1 MRAKKTET
9 VSEPV
14 KKPPVTLTQSN
25 AIFALD
31 IGTRSVVGIIGVH
44 DGSIFHVLDYEQ
56 AFHQERAMRDGQ
68 IENIALVADVVKKV
82 KSALEK
88 RNKLKLSKVC
98 IAAAGRALITK
109 KIIYTQEL
117 NPTEEITENLLSA
130 MEYSALGIAQ
140 SEFDHDLEE
149 HPENKTTFYCVGYSI
164 TKYKLDNYQ
173 SSTIIGHKGKEVTID
188 LIAAFLPQN
197 VVQNLYAVM
206 TANQLTVENL
216 TLEPIAAIN
225 VVVPEDIRLLNIAL
239 VDIGAGTSDIAISKD
254 GSIIAYDM
262 VTTAGDEITEAI
274 MQKCLCNFENAE
286 KIKIALDTDDSQ
298 IIYKDI
304 LGNTHKEVK
313 SKLLKSLKPA
323 IKTLSEAIAN
333 GIIKANG
340 DAPTAVFLAG
350 GGCQIPGFCQA
361 IATELKIPFENVAI
375 SGNQPFKNVAV
386 YDKKLQNPEFITPL
400 GIGAMSS
407 IYKGCDF
414 FSITINGKKQ
424 MLLNYRESKVLDA
437 LLLSS
442 IKPQN
447 LIGFPVRSINYYID
461 GKRYN
466 KKGENAVPG
475 ELFVN
480 GELASIDTKIK
491 QGDVIIAKEAIP
503 GKQPTI
509 TIKELKEQPE
519 FRFSVIVDEVLAE
532 VPVIFYKDGQQ
543 LADDYIIKPMDRITT
558 ESVITLTDLLDYM
571 ETTFQPEEMT
581 MMINNS
587 IANQDTLI
595 AAGDQISFIPKQ
607 QQEQISEEL
616 SQQNEME
623 VIAQQQLNTQQAE
636 QTEEEKIYPEV
647 TMKTTENEMITQ
659 QNNLEQSSEQ
669 TEQIKQ
675 IEQMEQNQM
684 EQNQVEQH
692 QIKQTEQILA
702 TEQQTETNVAKGEAP
717 HLSENAD
724 SIVVCINNVW
734 KTIPLNNRKKL
745 LFYDMLNY
753 VDIDLEK
760 PQGNIILKLNGEDTA
775 YTASVSQGDSIEIA
789 WDKPE

>member
-9 VSEPV
+9 VSEPM

-44 DGSIFHVLDYEQ
+44 DGNIFHVLDYEQ

-68 IENIALVADVVKKV
+68 IENIALVANVVKKV

-88 RNKLKLSKVC
+88 RNKLKLTKVC

-109 KIIYTQEL
+109 KVVYTQEL
-117 NPTEEITENLLSA
+117 NPTEEITERLLNA

-140 SEFDHDLEE
+140 SEFDHDLGE

-164 TKYKLDNYQ
+164 TKYQLDNYQ

-206 TANQLTVENL
+206 TANELTVENL
-216 TLEPIAAIN
+216 TLEPIAAIT

-254 GSIIAYDM
+254 GSIVAYDM

-286 KIKIALDTDDSQ
+286 KIKIALDTDNSQ
-298 IIYKDI
+298 ITYTDI

-313 SKLLKSLKPA
+313 SKLLKNLKPA
-323 IKTLSEAIAN
+323 IKVLSEEIAN
-333 GIIKANG
+333 GILKANG
-340 DAPTAVFLAG
+340 AAPTAVFLAG

-375 SGNQPFKNVAV
+375 SGNQPFKNVAI

-424 MLLNYRESKVLDA
+424 MLLNYRESKVADA

-447 LIGFPVRSINYYID
+447 LIGFPARSINYYID

-491 QGDVIIAKEAIP
+491 QGDVIVAKEAIP
-503 GKQPTI
+503 GKQPI
-509 TIKELKEQPE
+509 ISIKDLKQEPE
-519 FRFSVIVDEVLAE
+519 FRFPVIIDEVLAE
-532 VPVIFYKDGQQ
+532 VPVIFYKDGEQ
-543 LADDYIIKPMDRITT
+543 LQDDYIIKPMDRLTT
-558 ESVITLTDLLDYM
+558 ESIITLTDLLDNM
-571 ETTFQPEEMT
+571 ETSFQPEEMV
-581 MMINNS
+581 MLINNS
-587 IANQDTLI
+587 VASPDTLI
-595 AAGDQISFIPKQ
+595 AAGDQISFISKQ
-607 QQEQISEEL
+607 QSEEL
-616 SQQNEME
+616 LQKEENSQTEPP
-623 VIAQQQLNTQQAE
+623 QQQILTETNDSTQQTQMPEQTQTEIPQIGQAE
-636 QTEEEKIYPEV
+636 QQTILNEITEEKEDFNIAEQTAIP
-647 TMKTTENEMITQ
+647 TEMPSEIPKEDTQ
-659 QNNLEQSSEQ
+659 QQMPSVSED
-669 TEQIKQ
+669 
-675 IEQMEQNQM
+675 
-684 EQNQVEQH
+684 
-692 QIKQTEQILA
+692 
-702 TEQQTETNVAKGEAP
+702 
-717 HLSENAD
+717 AD
-724 SIVVCINNVW
+724 NIIVSINGVW
-734 KTIPLNNRKKL
+734 KTIPLENRKKL

-760 PQGNIILKLNGEDTA
+760 PQGNIIIKLNGEDA
-775 YTASVSQGDSIEIA
+775 SYTATISQGDSIEVA
-789 WDKPE
+789 WDRQN

>member
-109 KIIYTQEL
+109 KMTYTQEL
-117 NPTEEITENLLSA
+117 NPTEEITESLLSA

-149 HPENKTTFYCVGYSI
+149 HPENKTTFYCVGYSV
-164 TKYKLDNYQ
+164 TKYRLDNYE
-173 SSTIIGHKGKEVTID
+173 SSIIIGHKGKEVTID

-225 VVVPEDIRLLNIAL
+225 VVVPKDIRLLNIAL

-286 KIKIALDTDDSQ
+286 KIKMALDTDDSQ
-298 IIYKDI
+298 ITYTDI
-304 LGNTHKEVK
+304 LGNLHKEVN
-313 SKLLKSLKPA
+313 SKLLKALKPD
-323 IKTLSEAIAN
+323 IKLLSEAIAN
-333 GIIKANG
+333 GILKANG
-340 DAPTAVFLAG
+340 VAPTAVFLAG

-361 IATELKIPFENVAI
+361 IAAELKIPFENVAI
-375 SGNQPFKNVAV
+375 AGNQTFKNVVV
-386 YDKKLQNPEFITPL
+386 YDKKLQSPEFITPL

-414 FSITINGKKQ
+414 FSITVNGKKQ
-424 MLLNYRESKVLDA
+424 MLLNYKESKVLDA
-437 LLLSS
+437 LLLCS

-447 LIGFPVRSINYYID
+447 LISFPVRSINYYID
-461 GKRYN
+461 NKRYT
-466 KKGENAVPG
+466 KKGENSIPG
-475 ELFVN
+475 ELYVN
-480 GELASIDTKIK
+480 GELASMDTKIK
-491 QGDVIIAKEAIP
+491 QGDVIVAKEAIP
-503 GKQPTI
+503 GKQPI
-509 TIKELKEQPE
+509 ISIKDLKQEDE
-519 FRFSVIVDEVLAE
+519 FRFPVILDEVLAE

-543 LADDYIIKPMDRITT
+543 LEDEYIIKPMDRLTT
-558 ESVITLTDLLDYM
+558 ESVITLTDLLNNM
-571 ETTFQPEEMT
+571 ETSFQPEKMI
-581 MMINNS
+581 MLINNS
-587 IANQDTLI
+587 VANQDALI
-595 AAGDQISFIPKQ
+595 AAGDQISFIPKEEA
-607 QQEQISEEL
+607 QEIMAETSEPEKIETIFEET
-616 SQQNEME
+616 SE
-623 VIAQQQLNTQQAE
+623 VQAE
-636 QTEEEKIYPEV
+636 PKTKVKIEP
-647 TMKTTENEMITQ
+647 
-659 QNNLEQSSEQ
+659 
-669 TEQIKQ
+669 Q
-675 IEQMEQNQM
+675 IEPKIEKTPVV
-684 EQNQVEQH
+684 QVKTQLPAE
-692 QIKQTEQILA
+692 I
-702 TEQQTETNVAKGEAP
+702 QTETKIEVEAIEP
-717 HLSENAD
+717 IEAVIPENKKERND
-724 SIVVCINNVW
+724 TPTDENHILVSINGTW

-760 PQGNIILKLNGEDTA
+760 PQGNIIIKLNGKDAT
-775 YTASVSQGDSIEIA
+775 YTATISQGDSIEVA
-789 WDKPE
+789 WDKPEI

>member
-1 MRAKKTET
+1 M
-9 VSEPV
+9 
-14 KKPPVTLTQSN
+14 
-25 AIFALD
+25 
-31 IGTRSVVGIIGVH
+31 
-44 DGSIFHVLDYEQ
+44 
-56 AFHQERAMRDGQ
+56 
-68 IENIALVADVVKKV
+68 
-82 KSALEK
+82 
-88 RNKLKLSKVC
+88 
-98 IAAAGRALITK
+98 
-109 KIIYTQEL
+109 
-117 NPTEEITENLLSA
+117 
-130 MEYSALGIAQ
+130 
-140 SEFDHDLEE
+140 
-149 HPENKTTFYCVGYSI
+149 TT
-164 TKYKLDNYQ
+164 D
-173 SSTIIGHKGKEVTID
+173 
-188 LIAAFLPQN
+188 
-197 VVQNLYAVM
+197 
-206 TANQLTVENL
+206 
-216 TLEPIAAIN
+216 
-225 VVVPEDIRLLNIAL
+225 
-239 VDIGAGTSDIAISKD
+239 
-254 GSIIAYDM
+254 
-262 VTTAGDEITEAI
+262 
-274 MQKCLCNFENAE
+274 
-286 KIKIALDTDDSQ
+286 
-298 IIYKDI
+298 
-304 LGNTHKEVK
+304 
-313 SKLLKSLKPA
+313 
-323 IKTLSEAIAN
+323 
-333 GIIKANG
+333 
-340 DAPTAVFLAG
+340 
-350 GGCQIPGFCQA
+350 
-361 IATELKIPFENVAI
+361 LKITFETVAI

-669 TEQIKQ
+669 IQQ

-684 EQNQVEQH
+684 EQNQIEQNQIEQN

-702 TEQQTETNVAKGEAP
+702 TEQQTETNIAKGESP

>member
-9 VSEPV
+9 VSEPM

-44 DGSIFHVLDYEQ
+44 DGNIFHVLDYEQ

-68 IENIALVADVVKKV
+68 IENIALVANVVKKV

-88 RNKLKLSKVC
+88 RNKLKLTKVC

-109 KIIYTQEL
+109 KVVYTQEL
-117 NPTEEITENLLSA
+117 NPTEEITEKLLNA

-140 SEFDHDLEE
+140 SEFDHDLGE

-164 TKYKLDNYQ
+164 TKYQLDNYQ

-206 TANQLTVENL
+206 TANELTVENL
-216 TLEPIAAIN
+216 TLEPIAAIT

-254 GSIIAYDM
+254 GSIVAYDM

-286 KIKIALDTDDSQ
+286 KIKIALDTDNSQ
-298 IIYKDI
+298 ITYTDI

-313 SKLLKSLKPA
+313 SKLLKNLKPA
-323 IKTLSEAIAN
+323 IKVLSEEIAN
-333 GIIKANG
+333 GILKANG
-340 DAPTAVFLAG
+340 AAPTAVFLAG

-375 SGNQPFKNVAV
+375 SGNQPFKNVAI

-424 MLLNYRESKVLDA
+424 MLLNYRESKVADA

-447 LIGFPVRSINYYID
+447 LIGFPARSINYYID

-491 QGDVIIAKEAIP
+491 QGDVIVAKEAIP
-503 GKQPTI
+503 GKQPI
-509 TIKELKEQPE
+509 ISIKDLKQEPE
-519 FRFSVIVDEVLAE
+519 FRFPVIIDEVLAE
-532 VPVIFYKDGQQ
+532 VPVIFYKDGEQ
-543 LADDYIIKPMDRITT
+543 LQDDYIIKPMDRLTT
-558 ESVITLTDLLDYM
+558 ESIITLTDLLDNM
-571 ETTFQPEEMT
+571 ETSFQPEEMV
-581 MMINNS
+581 MLINNS
-587 IANQDTLI
+587 VASPDTLI
-595 AAGDQISFIPKQ
+595 AAGDQISFISKQ
-607 QQEQISEEL
+607 QSEEL
-616 SQQNEME
+616 LQKEENSQTEP
-623 VIAQQQLNTQQAE
+623 QQQILTETNDSTQQTQMPEQTQTEIPQIGQAE
-636 QTEEEKIYPEV
+636 QHTILNEITEEKEDFNIAEQTAIP
-647 TMKTTENEMITQ
+647 TEMPSEIPKEDTQ
-659 QNNLEQSSEQ
+659 QQMPSVSED
-669 TEQIKQ
+669 
-675 IEQMEQNQM
+675 
-684 EQNQVEQH
+684 
-692 QIKQTEQILA
+692 
-702 TEQQTETNVAKGEAP
+702 
-717 HLSENAD
+717 AD
-724 SIVVCINNVW
+724 NIIVSINGVW
-734 KTIPLNNRKKL
+734 KTIPLENRKKL

-760 PQGNIILKLNGEDTA
+760 PQGNIIIKLNGEDA
-775 YTASVSQGDSIEIA
+775 SYTATISQGDSIEVA
-789 WDKPE
+789 WDRQN

>member
-14 KKPPVTLTQSN
+14 KKPPVTLTQLN

-109 KIIYTQEL
+109 KITYTQEL

-164 TKYKLDNYQ
+164 TKYRLDNYQ

-491 QGDVIIAKEAIP
+491 QGDVIVAKEAIP
-503 GKQPTI
+503 GKQPII

-558 ESVITLTDLLDYM
+558 ESVITLTDLLNYM

-581 MMINNS
+581 MMINNT
-587 IANQDTLI
+587 IANQDALI
-595 AAGDQISFIPKQ
+595 AAGDQISFISK
-607 QQEQISEEL
+607 QQEQIVEEL
-616 SQQNEME
+616 QNETE
-623 VIAQQQLNTQQAE
+623 VIAQQQLNIQQAE
-636 QTEEEKIYPEV
+636 QTTEEKQYPEM
-647 TMKTTENEMITQ
+647 TIKTTSNEIITEDNHFEQ
-659 QNNLEQSSEQ
+659 PLEQA
-669 TEQIKQ
+669 EQIKQ
-675 IEQMEQNQM
+675 NQIEQP
-684 EQNQVEQH
+684 V
-692 QIKQTEQILA
+692 QTIL
-702 TEQQTETNVAKGEAP
+702 TEQQIDVTKSEMP
-717 HLSENAD
+717 SLSENTD

-775 YTASVSQGDSIEIA
+775 YTASVSQGDSIEIT
-789 WDKPE
+789 WDKPEQSL

>member
-9 VSEPV
+9 VSEPM

-44 DGSIFHVLDYEQ
+44 DSNIFHVLDYEQ

-68 IENIALVADVVKKV
+68 IENIALVANVVKKV

-88 RNKLKLSKVC
+88 RNKLKLTKVC

-109 KIIYTQEL
+109 KVVYTQEL
-117 NPTEEITENLLSA
+117 NPTEEITERLLNA

-140 SEFDHDLEE
+140 SEFDHDLGE

-164 TKYKLDNYQ
+164 TKYQLDNYQ

-206 TANQLTVENL
+206 TANELTVENL
-216 TLEPIAAIN
+216 TLEPIAAIT

-254 GSIIAYDM
+254 GSIVAYDM

-286 KIKIALDTDDSQ
+286 KIKIALDTDNSQ
-298 IIYKDI
+298 ITYTDI

-313 SKLLKSLKPA
+313 SKLLKNLKPA
-323 IKTLSEAIAN
+323 IKVLSEEIAN
-333 GIIKANG
+333 GILKANG
-340 DAPTAVFLAG
+340 AAPTAVFLAG

-375 SGNQPFKNVAV
+375 SGNQPFKNVAI

-424 MLLNYRESKVLDA
+424 MLLNYRESKVADA

-447 LIGFPVRSINYYID
+447 LIGFPARSINYYID

-491 QGDVIIAKEAIP
+491 QGDVIVAKEAIP
-503 GKQPTI
+503 GKQPI
-509 TIKELKEQPE
+509 ISIKDLKQEPE
-519 FRFSVIVDEVLAE
+519 FRFPVIIDEVLAE
-532 VPVIFYKDGQQ
+532 VPVIFYKDGEQ
-543 LADDYIIKPMDRITT
+543 LQDDYIIKPMDRLTT
-558 ESVITLTDLLDYM
+558 ESIITLTDLLDNM
-571 ETTFQPEEMT
+571 ETSFQPEEMV
-581 MMINNS
+581 MLINNS
-587 IANQDTLI
+587 VASPDTLI
-595 AAGDQISFIPKQ
+595 AAGDQISFISKQ
-607 QQEQISEEL
+607 QSEEL
-616 SQQNEME
+616 LRKEENSQTEPP
-623 VIAQQQLNTQQAE
+623 QQQILTETNDSTQQTQMPEQTQTEIPQIGQAE
-636 QTEEEKIYPEV
+636 QHTILNEITEEKEDFNIAEQTAIP
-647 TMKTTENEMITQ
+647 TEMPSEIPKEDTQ
-659 QNNLEQSSEQ
+659 QQMPSVSED
-669 TEQIKQ
+669 
-675 IEQMEQNQM
+675 
-684 EQNQVEQH
+684 
-692 QIKQTEQILA
+692 
-702 TEQQTETNVAKGEAP
+702 
-717 HLSENAD
+717 AD
-724 SIVVCINNVW
+724 NIIVSINGVW
-734 KTIPLNNRKKL
+734 KTIPLENRKKL

-760 PQGNIILKLNGEDTA
+760 PQGNIIIKLNGEDA
-775 YTASVSQGDSIEIA
+775 SYTATISQGDSIEVA
-789 WDKPE
+789 WDRQN

>member
-9 VSEPV
+9 VSEPM

-44 DGSIFHVLDYEQ
+44 DGNIFHVLDYEQ

-68 IENIALVADVVKKV
+68 IENIALVANVVKKV

-88 RNKLKLSKVC
+88 RNKLKLTKVC

-109 KIIYTQEL
+109 KVVYTQEL
-117 NPTEEITENLLSA
+117 NPTEEITERLLNA

-140 SEFDHDLEE
+140 SEFDHDLGE

-164 TKYKLDNYQ
+164 TKYQLDNYQ

-206 TANQLTVENL
+206 TANELTVENL
-216 TLEPIAAIN
+216 TLEPIAAIT

-254 GSIIAYDM
+254 GSIVAYDM

-286 KIKIALDTDDSQ
+286 KIKIALDTDNSQ
-298 IIYKDI
+298 ITYTDI

-313 SKLLKSLKPA
+313 SKLLKNLKPA
-323 IKTLSEAIAN
+323 IKVLSEEIAN
-333 GIIKANG
+333 GILKANG
-340 DAPTAVFLAG
+340 AAPTAVFLAG

-375 SGNQPFKNVAV
+375 SGNQPFKNVAI

-424 MLLNYRESKVLDA
+424 MLLNYRESKVADA

-447 LIGFPVRSINYYID
+447 LIGFPARSINYYID

-491 QGDVIIAKEAIP
+491 QGDVIVAKEAIP
-503 GKQPTI
+503 GKQPI
-509 TIKELKEQPE
+509 ISIKDLKQEPE
-519 FRFSVIVDEVLAE
+519 FRFPVIIDEVLAE
-532 VPVIFYKDGQQ
+532 VPVIFYKDGEQ
-543 LADDYIIKPMDRITT
+543 LQDDYIIKPMDRLTT
-558 ESVITLTDLLDYM
+558 ESIITLTDLLDNM
-571 ETTFQPEEMT
+571 ETSFQPEEMV
-581 MMINNS
+581 MLINNS
-587 IANQDTLI
+587 VASPDTLI
-595 AAGDQISFIPKQ
+595 AAGDQISFISKQ
-607 QQEQISEEL
+607 QSEEL
-616 SQQNEME
+616 LQKEENSQTEPP
-623 VIAQQQLNTQQAE
+623 QQQILTETNDSTQQTQMPEQTQTEIPQIGQAE
-636 QTEEEKIYPEV
+636 QHTILNEITEEKEDFNIAEQTAIP
-647 TMKTTENEMITQ
+647 TEMPSEIPKEDTQ
-659 QNNLEQSSEQ
+659 QQMPSVSED
-669 TEQIKQ
+669 
-675 IEQMEQNQM
+675 
-684 EQNQVEQH
+684 
-692 QIKQTEQILA
+692 
-702 TEQQTETNVAKGEAP
+702 
-717 HLSENAD
+717 AD
-724 SIVVCINNVW
+724 NIIVSINGVW
-734 KTIPLNNRKKL
+734 KTIPLENRKKL

-760 PQGNIILKLNGEDTA
+760 PQGNIIIKLNGEDA
-775 YTASVSQGDSIEIA
+775 SYTATISQGDSIEVA
-789 WDKPE
+789 WDRQN

>member
-109 KIIYTQEL
+109 KVVYTQEL

-149 HPENKTTFYCVGYSI
+149 QPENKTTFYCVGYSI
-164 TKYKLDNYQ
+164 TKYQLDNYQ

-466 KKGENAVPG
+466 KKGENTVPG

-491 QGDVIIAKEAIP
+491 QGDIIIAKEAIP

-519 FRFSVIVDEVLAE
+519 FHFSVIVDEVLAE

-595 AAGDQISFIPKQ
+595 AAGDQISFISKQ
-607 QQEQISEEL
+607 QQKQISEEL

-623 VIAQQQLNTQQAE
+623 GIAQQQLNTQQAE
-636 QTEEEKIYPEV
+636 KTEEEKIYSEV
-647 TMKTTENEMITQ
+647 TMKTTENEMIIQ

-669 TEQIKQ
+669 TKQ

-684 EQNQVEQH
+684 EQNQVEQN
-692 QIKQTEQILA
+692 QIKQTKQILA
-702 TEQQTETNVAKGEAP
+702 TEQQTETNVAKSEVP

>member
-1 MRAKKTET
+1 MRTKKTET
-9 VSEPV
+9 VSEPI

-31 IGTRSVVGIIGVH
+31 IGTRSVVGVIGVH
-44 DGSIFHVLDYEQ
+44 DGNIFHVLDYEQ

-68 IENIALVADVVKKV
+68 IENIALVANVVTKV

-88 RNKLKLSKVC
+88 RNKLKLTKVC

-109 KIIYTQEL
+109 KVTYTQEL
-117 NPTEEITENLLSA
+117 NPTEEITEKLLNA

-140 SEFDHDLEE
+140 SEFDQDLEE

-164 TKYKLDNYQ
+164 TKYQLDNYQ

-286 KIKIALDTDDSQ
+286 KIKIALDTDNSQ
-298 IIYKDI
+298 ITYTDI
-304 LGNTHKEVK
+304 LGNIHKEVK
-313 SKLLKSLKPA
+313 SKLLKNLKSA
-323 IKTLSEAIAN
+323 IKVLSEEIAN
-333 GIIKANG
+333 GILKANG
-340 DAPTAVFLAG
+340 TAPTAVFLAG

-375 SGNQPFKNVAV
+375 AGNQPFKNVAV

-424 MLLNYRESKVLDA
+424 MLLNYRGSKVADA

-447 LIGFPVRSINYYID
+447 LIGFPARSINYYID

-466 KKGENAVPG
+466 KKGENAIPG

-491 QGDVIIAKEAIP
+491 QGDVIVAKEAIP
-503 GKQPTI
+503 GKQPVI
-509 TIKELKEQPE
+509 SIKDLKQEAE

-532 VPVIFYKDGQQ
+532 VPVIFYKDGEQ
-543 LADDYIIKPMDRITT
+543 LPDDYIIKPMDRLTT
-558 ESVITLTDLLDYM
+558 EAIITLTDLLNNM
-571 ETTFQPEEMT
+571 ETSFQPEEMI
-581 MMINNS
+581 MLINNS
-587 IANQDTLI
+587 VASPDTLI
-595 AAGDQISFIPKQ
+595 AAGDQISFISKQ
-607 QQEQISEEL
+607 QSEEL
-616 SQQNEME
+616 LIEEENKQT
-623 VIAQQQLNTQQAE
+623 QQQILEETEENIQQQTVTLQQTQTEVPQTEQYTIPNKTIFEEEKEEFTATE
-636 QTEEEKIYPEV
+636 QTEILPEMPSEE
-647 TMKTTENEMITQ
+647 ITQ
-659 QNNLEQSSEQ
+659 QIPPVSED
-669 TEQIKQ
+669 TDHI
-675 IEQMEQNQM
+675 I
-684 EQNQVEQH
+684 V
-692 QIKQTEQILA
+692 
-702 TEQQTETNVAKGEAP
+702 
-717 HLSENAD
+717 
-724 SIVVCINNVW
+724 SINGVW
-734 KTIPLNNRKKL
+734 KTIPLENRKKL

-760 PQGNIILKLNGEDTA
+760 PQGNIIIKLNGEDA
-775 YTASVSQGDSIEIA
+775 SYTAEISQGDSIEVA
-789 WDKPE
+789 WDKHN

>member
-9 VSEPV
+9 VSEPI

-44 DGSIFHVLDYEQ
+44 DGNIFHVLDYEQ

-68 IENIALVADVVKKV
+68 IENIALVANVVTKV

-88 RNKLKLSKVC
+88 RNKLKLTKVC

-109 KIIYTQEL
+109 KVTYTQEL
-117 NPTEEITENLLSA
+117 NPTEEITEKLLNA

-140 SEFDHDLEE
+140 SEFDQDLEE
-149 HPENKTTFYCVGYSI
+149 HTQNKTTFYCVGYSI
-164 TKYKLDNYQ
+164 TKYQLDNYQ

-262 VTTAGDEITEAI
+262 VTIAGDEITEAI

-286 KIKIALDTDDSQ
+286 KIKIALDTDNSQ
-298 IIYKDI
+298 ITYTDI

-313 SKLLKSLKPA
+313 SKLLKNLKPA
-323 IKTLSEAIAN
+323 IKVLSEEIAN
-333 GIIKANG
+333 GILKANG
-340 DAPTAVFLAG
+340 AAPTAVFLAG

-424 MLLNYRESKVLDA
+424 MLLNYRESKVVDA

-447 LIGFPVRSINYYID
+447 LIGFPARSID
-461 GKRYN
+461 GKRYT

-503 GKQPTI
+503 GKQPVI
-509 TIKELKEQPE
+509 SIKDLKQEEE
-519 FRFSVIVDEVLAE
+519 FRFSVIIDEVLAE
-532 VPVIFYKDGQQ
+532 VPVIFYKDGEQ
-543 LADDYIIKPMDRITT
+543 LQDDYIIKPMDRLTT
-558 ESVITLTDLLDYM
+558 EAIITLTDLLDNM
-571 ETTFQPEEMT
+571 ETSFQPEEMV
-581 MMINNS
+581 MLINNS
-587 IANQDTLI
+587 IASPDALI
-595 AAGDQISFIPKQ
+595 AAGDQISFISKQHSKELLKEEENNQTEQTQTLAETNSTKQ
-607 QQEQISEEL
+607 QTVLSEQIQQTEQYTISNETT
-616 SQQNEME
+616 SQKDDFN
-623 VIAQQQLNTQQAE
+623 ITE
-636 QTEEEKIYPEV
+636 QTEI
-647 TMKTTENEMITQ
+647 
-659 QNNLEQSSEQ
+659 
-669 TEQIKQ
+669 Q
-675 IEQMEQNQM
+675 IETPSEVSTGEIQQ
-684 EQNQVEQH
+684 
-692 QIKQTEQILA
+692 QIPP
-702 TEQQTETNVAKGEAP
+702 V
-717 HLSENAD
+717 SEDANHIIV
-724 SIVVCINNVW
+724 SINGVW
-734 KTIPLNNRKKL
+734 KTIPLENRKKL

-760 PQGNIILKLNGEDTA
+760 PQGNIIIKLNGEDA
-775 YTASVSQGDSIEIA
+775 SYTATISQGDSIEIA
-789 WDKPE
+789 WDKQN

>member
-1 MRAKKTET
+1 MRTKKTET
-9 VSEPV
+9 VSEPI

-31 IGTRSVVGIIGVH
+31 IGTRSVVGVIGVH
-44 DGSIFHVLDYEQ
+44 DGNIFHVLDYEQ

-68 IENIALVADVVKKV
+68 IENIALVANVVTKV

-88 RNKLKLSKVC
+88 RNKLKLTKVC

-109 KIIYTQEL
+109 KVTYTQEL
-117 NPTEEITENLLSA
+117 NPTEEITEKLLNA

-140 SEFDHDLEE
+140 SEFDQDLEE

-164 TKYKLDNYQ
+164 TKYQLDNYQ

-286 KIKIALDTDDSQ
+286 KIKIALDTDNSQ
-298 IIYKDI
+298 ITYTDI
-304 LGNTHKEVK
+304 LGNIHKEVK
-313 SKLLKSLKPA
+313 SKLLKNLKSA
-323 IKTLSEAIAN
+323 IKVLSEEIAN
-333 GIIKANG
+333 GILKANG
-340 DAPTAVFLAG
+340 TAPTAVFLAG

-375 SGNQPFKNVAV
+375 AGNQPFKNVAV

-424 MLLNYRESKVLDA
+424 MLLNYRGSKVADA

-447 LIGFPVRSINYYID
+447 LIGFPARSINYYID

-466 KKGENAVPG
+466 KKGENAIPG

-491 QGDVIIAKEAIP
+491 QGDVIVAKEAIP
-503 GKQPTI
+503 GKQPVI
-509 TIKELKEQPE
+509 SIKDLKQEAE

-532 VPVIFYKDGQQ
+532 VPVIFYKDGEQ
-543 LADDYIIKPMDRITT
+543 LPDDYIIKPMDRLTT
-558 ESVITLTDLLDYM
+558 EAIITLTDLLNNM
-571 ETTFQPEEMT
+571 ETSFQPEEMI
-581 MMINNS
+581 MLINNS
-587 IANQDTLI
+587 VASPDTLI

-607 QQEQISEEL
+607 QSEELLIEEENKQTQQQILEETEENIQQQTVTLQQTQTELQQTEVPQTEQYTIPNKTISEE
-616 SQQNEME
+616 EKE
-623 VIAQQQLNTQQAE
+623 EFTITE
-636 QTEEEKIYPEV
+636 QTEILPEMSSEE
-647 TMKTTENEMITQ
+647 ITQ
-659 QNNLEQSSEQ
+659 QIPPVSED
-669 TEQIKQ
+669 TDHI
-675 IEQMEQNQM
+675 I
-684 EQNQVEQH
+684 V
-692 QIKQTEQILA
+692 
-702 TEQQTETNVAKGEAP
+702 
-717 HLSENAD
+717 
-724 SIVVCINNVW
+724 SINGVW
-734 KTIPLNNRKKL
+734 KTIPLENRKKL

-760 PQGNIILKLNGEDTA
+760 PQGNIIIKLNGEDA
-775 YTASVSQGDSIEIA
+775 SYTAEISQGDSIEVA
-789 WDKPE
+789 WDKHN

>member
-9 VSEPV
+9 VSEPM

-44 DGSIFHVLDYEQ
+44 DGNIFHVLDYEQ

-68 IENIALVADVVKKV
+68 IENIALVANVVKKV

-88 RNKLKLSKVC
+88 RNKLKLTKVC

-109 KIIYTQEL
+109 KVVYTQEL
-117 NPTEEITENLLSA
+117 NPTEEITEKLLNA

-140 SEFDHDLEE
+140 SEFDHDLGE

-164 TKYKLDNYQ
+164 TKYQLDNYQ

-206 TANQLTVENL
+206 TANELTVENL
-216 TLEPIAAIN
+216 TLEPIAAIT

-254 GSIIAYDM
+254 GSIVAYDM

-286 KIKIALDTDDSQ
+286 KIKIALDTDNSQ
-298 IIYKDI
+298 ITYTDI

-313 SKLLKSLKPA
+313 SKLLKNLKPA
-323 IKTLSEAIAN
+323 IKVLSEEIAN
-333 GIIKANG
+333 GILKANG
-340 DAPTAVFLAG
+340 AAPTAVFLAG

-375 SGNQPFKNVAV
+375 SGNQPFKNVAI

-424 MLLNYRESKVLDA
+424 MLLNYRESKVADA

-447 LIGFPVRSINYYID
+447 LIGFPARSINYYID

-491 QGDVIIAKEAIP
+491 QGDVIVAKEAIP
-503 GKQPTI
+503 GKQPI
-509 TIKELKEQPE
+509 ISIKDLKQEPE
-519 FRFSVIVDEVLAE
+519 FRFHVIIDEVLAE
-532 VPVIFYKDGQQ
+532 VPVIFYKDGEQ
-543 LADDYIIKPMDRITT
+543 LQDDYIIKPMDRLTT
-558 ESVITLTDLLDYM
+558 ESIITLTDLLDNM
-571 ETTFQPEEMT
+571 ETSFQPEEMV
-581 MMINNS
+581 MLINNS
-587 IANQDTLI
+587 VASPDTLI
-595 AAGDQISFIPKQ
+595 AAGDQISFISKQ
-607 QQEQISEEL
+607 QSEEL
-616 SQQNEME
+616 LQKEENSQTEP
-623 VIAQQQLNTQQAE
+623 QQQILTETNDSTQQTQMPEQTQTEIPQIGQAE
-636 QTEEEKIYPEV
+636 QHTILNEITEEKEDFNIAEQTAIP
-647 TMKTTENEMITQ
+647 TEMPSEIPKEDTQ
-659 QNNLEQSSEQ
+659 QQMPSVSED
-669 TEQIKQ
+669 
-675 IEQMEQNQM
+675 
-684 EQNQVEQH
+684 
-692 QIKQTEQILA
+692 
-702 TEQQTETNVAKGEAP
+702 
-717 HLSENAD
+717 AD
-724 SIVVCINNVW
+724 NIIVSINGVW
-734 KTIPLNNRKKL
+734 KTIPLENRKKL

-760 PQGNIILKLNGEDTA
+760 PQGNIIIKLNGEDA
-775 YTASVSQGDSIEIA
+775 SYTATISQGDSIEVA
-789 WDKPE
+789 WDRQN

>member
-9 VSEPV
+9 VSEPM

-44 DGSIFHVLDYEQ
+44 DGNIFHVLDYEQ

-68 IENIALVADVVKKV
+68 IENIALVANVVKKV

-88 RNKLKLSKVC
+88 RNKLKLTKVC

-109 KIIYTQEL
+109 KVVYTQEL
-117 NPTEEITENLLSA
+117 NPTEEITEKLLNA

-140 SEFDHDLEE
+140 SEFDHDLGE

-164 TKYKLDNYQ
+164 TKYQLDNYQ

-206 TANQLTVENL
+206 TANELTVENL
-216 TLEPIAAIN
+216 TLEPIAAIT

-254 GSIIAYDM
+254 GSIVAYDM

-286 KIKIALDTDDSQ
+286 KIKIALDTDNSQ
-298 IIYKDI
+298 ITYTDI

-313 SKLLKSLKPA
+313 SKLLKNLKPA
-323 IKTLSEAIAN
+323 IKVLSEEIAN
-333 GIIKANG
+333 GILKANG
-340 DAPTAVFLAG
+340 AAPTAVFLAG

-375 SGNQPFKNVAV
+375 SGNQPFKNVAI

-424 MLLNYRESKVLDA
+424 MLLNYRESKVADA

-447 LIGFPVRSINYYID
+447 LIGFPARSINYYID

-491 QGDVIIAKEAIP
+491 QGDVIVAKEAIP
-503 GKQPTI
+503 GKKPI
-509 TIKELKEQPE
+509 ISIKDLKQEPE
-519 FRFSVIVDEVLAE
+519 FRFPVIIDEVLAE
-532 VPVIFYKDGQQ
+532 VPVIFYKDGEQ
-543 LADDYIIKPMDRITT
+543 LQDDYIIKPMDRLTT
-558 ESVITLTDLLDYM
+558 ESIITLTDLLDNM
-571 ETTFQPEEMT
+571 ETSFQPEEMV
-581 MMINNS
+581 MLINNS
-587 IANQDTLI
+587 VASPDTLI
-595 AAGDQISFIPKQ
+595 AAGDQISFISKQ
-607 QQEQISEEL
+607 QSEEL
-616 SQQNEME
+616 LQKEENSQTEP
-623 VIAQQQLNTQQAE
+623 QQQILTETNDSTQQTQMPEQTQTEIPQIGQAE
-636 QTEEEKIYPEV
+636 QHTILNEITEEKEDFNIAEQTAIP
-647 TMKTTENEMITQ
+647 TEMPSEIPKEDTQ
-659 QNNLEQSSEQ
+659 QQMPSVSED
-669 TEQIKQ
+669 
-675 IEQMEQNQM
+675 
-684 EQNQVEQH
+684 
-692 QIKQTEQILA
+692 
-702 TEQQTETNVAKGEAP
+702 
-717 HLSENAD
+717 AD
-724 SIVVCINNVW
+724 NIIVSINGVW
-734 KTIPLNNRKKL
+734 KTIPLENRKKL

-760 PQGNIILKLNGEDTA
+760 PQGNIIIKLNGEDA
-775 YTASVSQGDSIEIA
+775 SYTATISQGDSIEVA
-789 WDKPE
+789 WDRQN

>member
-1 MRAKKTET
+1 MRSKKIET
-9 VSEPV
+9 VSEPI

-31 IGTRSVVGIIGVH
+31 IGTRSVVGIVGVH
-44 DGSIFHVLDYEQ
+44 DGNIFHVLDYEQ

-68 IENIALVADVVKKV
+68 IENITLVASVVTKV

-88 RNKLKLSKVC
+88 RNKLKLTKVC

-109 KIIYTQEL
+109 KVTYTQEL
-117 NPTEEITENLLSA
+117 NPTEEITEKLLNA

-140 SEFDHDLEE
+140 SEFDQDLEE
-149 HPENKTTFYCVGYSI
+149 HTENKTTFYCVGYSI
-164 TKYKLDNYQ
+164 TKYQLDNYQ

-206 TANQLTVENL
+206 AANQLTVENL

-286 KIKIALDTDDSQ
+286 KIKIALDTDNSQ
-298 IIYKDI
+298 ITYTDI
-304 LGNTHKEVK
+304 LGNIHKEVK
-313 SKLLKSLKPA
+313 SKLLKNLKSA
-323 IKTLSEAIAN
+323 IKVLSEEIAN
-333 GIIKANG
+333 GILKANG
-340 DAPTAVFLAG
+340 AAPTAVFLAG

-375 SGNQPFKNVAV
+375 SGNQSFKNVAV

-424 MLLNYRESKVLDA
+424 MLLNYRESKVADA

-447 LIGFPVRSINYYID
+447 LIGFPARSINYYID

-475 ELFVN
+475 ELYVN

-491 QGDVIIAKEAIP
+491 QGDVIVAKEAIP
-503 GKQPTI
+503 GKQPVI
-509 TIKELKEQPE
+509 SIKDLKQEE
-519 FRFSVIVDEVLAE
+519 KFRFSVIVDEVLAE
-532 VPVIFYKDGQQ
+532 VPVIFYKDGEQ
-543 LADDYIIKPMDRITT
+543 LQDDYIIKPMDRLTT
-558 ESVITLTDLLDYM
+558 EAVITLTDLLDNM
-571 ETTFQPEEMT
+571 ETSFQPEEMV
-581 MMINNS
+581 MLINNS
-587 IANQDTLI
+587 VASPDALI
-595 AAGDQISFIPKQ
+595 AAGDQISFISKQ
-607 QQEQISEEL
+607 QSEKLLIEEENKQTKQNLEEVDDNIQQQSVILQQTQEIHQTEVPQIEQYTIPNKTVSISEKEDFT
-616 SQQNEME
+616 
-623 VIAQQQLNTQQAE
+623 IAE
-636 QTEEEKIYPEV
+636 QTEILPEISKEE
-647 TMKTTENEMITQ
+647 MSQ
-659 QNNLEQSSEQ
+659 QIPPMSED
-669 TEQIKQ
+669 
-675 IEQMEQNQM
+675 
-684 EQNQVEQH
+684 
-692 QIKQTEQILA
+692 
-702 TEQQTETNVAKGEAP
+702 
-717 HLSENAD
+717 AD
-724 SIVVCINNVW
+724 HIIVSINGVW
-734 KTIPLNNRKKL
+734 KTIPLEDRKKL

-760 PQGNIILKLNGEDTA
+760 PQGNIIIKLNGEDTS
-775 YTASVSQGDSIEIA
+775 YTASISQGDSIEVA
-789 WDKPE
+789 WDKHN

>member
-14 KKPPVTLTQSN
+14 KKPPVTLTQLN

-109 KIIYTQEL
+109 KITYTQEL

-164 TKYKLDNYQ
+164 TKYRLDNYQ

-466 KKGENAVPG
+466 KKGENAIPG

-491 QGDVIIAKEAIP
+491 QGDVIVAKEAIP
-503 GKQPTI
+503 GKQPII

-558 ESVITLTDLLDYM
+558 ESVITLTDLLNYM

-581 MMINNS
+581 MMINNT
-587 IANQDTLI
+587 IANQDALI

-607 QQEQISEEL
+607 QEQIVEEL
-616 SQQNEME
+616 QNETE
-623 VIAQQQLNTQQAE
+623 VIAQQQLNIQQAE
-636 QTEEEKIYPEV
+636 QTTEEKQYPEI
-647 TMKTTENEMITQ
+647 KTTDNETITEDNHFEQ
-659 QNNLEQSSEQ
+659 PLEQA
-669 TEQIKQ
+669 EQIKQ
-675 IEQMEQNQM
+675 NQIEQP
-684 EQNQVEQH
+684 V
-692 QIKQTEQILA
+692 QTIL
-702 TEQQTETNVAKGEAP
+702 TEQQIDVTKSEMP
-717 HLSENAD
+717 SLSENTD

-775 YTASVSQGDSIEIA
+775 YTASVSQGDSIEIT
-789 WDKPE
+789 WDKPEQSL

>member
-1 MRAKKTET
+1 MRAKKTTET
-9 VSEPV
+9 VSEPA

-44 DGSIFHVLDYEQ
+44 DGSVFHVLDYEQ

-68 IENIALVADVVKKV
+68 IENIALVANVVKKV
-82 KSALEK
+82 KSDLEK
-88 RNKLKLSKVC
+88 RNKLKLTKVC

-109 KIIYTQEL
+109 KVTYTQEL
-117 NPTEEITENLLSA
+117 NPTEEITEKLLNA

-140 SEFDHDLEE
+140 SEFDHDIEE
-149 HPENKTTFYCVGYSI
+149 NKENKTAFYCVGYSI
-164 TKYKLDNYQ
+164 TKYQLDNYQ
-173 SSTIIGHKGKEVTID
+173 SSTIIGHKGREVTID

-197 VVQNLYAVM
+197 VVQNLYSVM
-206 TANQLTVENL
+206 AANELTVENL
-216 TLEPIAAIN
+216 TLEPIAAIT

-286 KIKIALDTDDSQ
+286 KIKIALEDDNSQ
-298 IIYKDI
+298 ITYTDI
-304 LGNTHKEVK
+304 LGNVHKEVK

-323 IKTLSEAIAN
+323 IKILSEEIAN
-333 GIIKANG
+333 GILKANG
-340 DAPTAVFLAG
+340 AAPTAVFLAG

-414 FSITINGKKQ
+414 FSITVNDKKQ
-424 MLLNYRESKVLDA
+424 MLLNYRESKVVDA

-447 LIGFPVRSINYYID
+447 MIGFPARSINYYID

-466 KKGENAVPG
+466 KKGENAIPG

-480 GELASIDTKIK
+480 GELASLDTKIK
-491 QGDVIIAKEAIP
+491 QGDVIVAKEAIS
-503 GKQPTI
+503 GKQPI
-509 TIKELKEQPE
+509 ISIKDLKQEEE
-519 FRFSVIVDEVLAE
+519 FRFSVIIDEVVAE
-532 VPVIFYKDGQQ
+532 VPVIFYKEGQQ
-543 LADDYIIKPMDRITT
+543 LPDDYIIKPMDRITT
-558 ESVITLTDLLDYM
+558 ESVITLTDLLDNM
-571 ETTFQPEEMT
+571 ETSFDPQEMT
-581 MMINNS
+581 MLINNTV
-587 IANQDTLI
+587 ADPNTLI
-595 AAGDQISFIPKQ
+595 AAGDQVSFVPKQ
-607 QQEQISEEL
+607 EAEEL
-616 SQQNEME
+616 EQLPQTEQTTTTADNSETEKSEQNNSVSNVAEVAEIVQPFVQPAEKTEPQQTVQNISQNM
-623 VIAQQQLNTQQAE
+623 VQAE
-636 QTEEEKIYPEV
+636 PVTENILQTTPVNEPEQTQTTV
-647 TMKTTENEMITQ
+647 TENEIPPM
-659 QNNLEQSSEQ
+659 
-669 TEQIKQ
+669 TEDT
-675 IEQMEQNQM
+675 NS
-684 EQNQVEQH
+684 
-692 QIKQTEQILA
+692 IL
-702 TEQQTETNVAKGEAP
+702 V
-717 HLSENAD
+717 
-724 SIVVCINNVW
+724 SINGTW
-734 KTIPLNNRKKL
+734 KTIPLNDRKNL

-760 PQGNIILKLNGEDTA
+760 PQGNIVLKLNGEDAA
-775 YTASVSQGDSIEIA
+775 YTAIITQGDSIEIG
-789 WDKPE
+789 WDKP

>member
-9 VSEPV
+9 VSEPM

-44 DGSIFHVLDYEQ
+44 DGNIFHVLDYEQ

-68 IENIALVADVVKKV
+68 IENIALVANVVKKV

-88 RNKLKLSKVC
+88 RNKLKLTKVC

-109 KIIYTQEL
+109 KVVYTQEL
-117 NPTEEITENLLSA
+117 NPTEEITEKLLNA

-140 SEFDHDLEE
+140 SEFDHDLGE

-164 TKYKLDNYQ
+164 TKYQLDNYQ

-206 TANQLTVENL
+206 TANELTVENL
-216 TLEPIAAIN
+216 TLEPIAAIT

-254 GSIIAYDM
+254 GSIVAYDM

-286 KIKIALDTDDSQ
+286 KIKIALDTDNSQ
-298 IIYKDI
+298 ITYTDI

-313 SKLLKSLKPA
+313 SKLLKNLKPA
-323 IKTLSEAIAN
+323 IKVLSEEIAN
-333 GIIKANG
+333 GILKANG
-340 DAPTAVFLAG
+340 AAPTAVFLAG

-375 SGNQPFKNVAV
+375 SGNQPFKNVAI

-424 MLLNYRESKVLDA
+424 MLLNYRESKVADA

-447 LIGFPVRSINYYID
+447 LIGFPARSINYYID

-491 QGDVIIAKEAIP
+491 QGDVIVAKEAIP
-503 GKQPTI
+503 GKQPI
-509 TIKELKEQPE
+509 ISIKDLKQEPE
-519 FRFSVIVDEVLAE
+519 FRFPVIIDEVLAE
-532 VPVIFYKDGQQ
+532 VPVIFYKDGEQ
-543 LADDYIIKPMDRITT
+543 LQDDYIIKPMDRLTT
-558 ESVITLTDLLDYM
+558 ESIITLTDLLDNM
-571 ETTFQPEEMT
+571 ETSFQPEEMV
-581 MMINNS
+581 MLINNS
-587 IANQDTLI
+587 VASPDTLI
-595 AAGDQISFIPKQ
+595 AAGDQISFISKQ
-607 QQEQISEEL
+607 QSEEL
-616 SQQNEME
+616 LQKEENSQTEP
-623 VIAQQQLNTQQAE
+623 QQQILTETNDSTQQTQMPEQTQTEIPQIGQAE
-636 QTEEEKIYPEV
+636 QHTILNEITEEKEDFNIAEQTAIP
-647 TMKTTENEMITQ
+647 TEMPSEIPKEDTQ
-659 QNNLEQSSEQ
+659 QQMPSVSED
-669 TEQIKQ
+669 
-675 IEQMEQNQM
+675 
-684 EQNQVEQH
+684 
-692 QIKQTEQILA
+692 
-702 TEQQTETNVAKGEAP
+702 
-717 HLSENAD
+717 AD
-724 SIVVCINNVW
+724 NIIVSINGVW
-734 KTIPLNNRKKL
+734 KTIPLENRKKL

-753 VDIDLEK
+753 VVIDLEK
-760 PQGNIILKLNGEDTA
+760 PQGNIIIKLNREDA
-775 YTASVSQGDSIEIA
+775 SYTATISQGDSIEVA
-789 WDKPE
+789 WDRQN

>member
-1 MRAKKTET
+1 MRTKKTET
-9 VSEPV
+9 VSEPI

-31 IGTRSVVGIIGVH
+31 IGTRSVVGVIGVH
-44 DGSIFHVLDYEQ
+44 DGNIFHVLDYEQ

-68 IENIALVADVVKKV
+68 IENIALVANVVTKV

-88 RNKLKLSKVC
+88 RNKLKLTKVC

-109 KIIYTQEL
+109 KVTYTQEL
-117 NPTEEITENLLSA
+117 NPTEEITEKLLNA

-140 SEFDHDLEE
+140 SEFDQDLEE

-164 TKYKLDNYQ
+164 TKYQLDNYQ

-286 KIKIALDTDDSQ
+286 KIKIALDTDNSQ
-298 IIYKDI
+298 ITYTDI
-304 LGNTHKEVK
+304 LGNIHKEVK
-313 SKLLKSLKPA
+313 SKLLKNLKSA
-323 IKTLSEAIAN
+323 IKVLSEEIAN
-333 GIIKANG
+333 GILKANG
-340 DAPTAVFLAG
+340 TAPTAVFLAG

-375 SGNQPFKNVAV
+375 AGNQPFKNVAV

-424 MLLNYRESKVLDA
+424 MLLNYRGSKVADA

-447 LIGFPVRSINYYID
+447 LIGFPARSINYYID

-466 KKGENAVPG
+466 KKGENAIPG

-491 QGDVIIAKEAIP
+491 QGDVIVAKEAIP
-503 GKQPTI
+503 GKQPVI
-509 TIKELKEQPE
+509 SIKDLKQEAE

-532 VPVIFYKDGQQ
+532 VPVIFYKDGEQ
-543 LADDYIIKPMDRITT
+543 LPDDYIIKPMDRLTT
-558 ESVITLTDLLDYM
+558 EAIITLTDLLNNM
-571 ETTFQPEEMT
+571 ETSFQPEEMI
-581 MMINNS
+581 MLINNS
-587 IANQDTLI
+587 VASPDTLI
-595 AAGDQISFIPKQ
+595 AAGDQISFISKQ
-607 QQEQISEEL
+607 QSEEL
-616 SQQNEME
+616 LIEEENKQT
-623 VIAQQQLNTQQAE
+623 QQQILEETEENIQQQTVTLQQTQTEVPQTEQYTIPNKTIFEEEKEEFTATE
-636 QTEEEKIYPEV
+636 QTEILPEMSSEE
-647 TMKTTENEMITQ
+647 MTQ
-659 QNNLEQSSEQ
+659 QIPPVSED
-669 TEQIKQ
+669 TDHI
-675 IEQMEQNQM
+675 I
-684 EQNQVEQH
+684 V
-692 QIKQTEQILA
+692 
-702 TEQQTETNVAKGEAP
+702 
-717 HLSENAD
+717 
-724 SIVVCINNVW
+724 SINGVW
-734 KTIPLNNRKKL
+734 KTIPLENRKKL

-760 PQGNIILKLNGEDTA
+760 PQGNIIIKLNGEDA
-775 YTASVSQGDSIEIA
+775 SYTAEISQGDSIEVA
-789 WDKPE
+789 WDKHN

>member
-9 VSEPV
+9 VSEPM

-44 DGSIFHVLDYEQ
+44 DGNIFHVLDYEQ

-68 IENIALVADVVKKV
+68 IENIALVANVVKKV

-88 RNKLKLSKVC
+88 RNKLKLTKVC

-109 KIIYTQEL
+109 KVVYTQEL
-117 NPTEEITENLLSA
+117 NPTEEITEKLLNA

-140 SEFDHDLEE
+140 SEFDHDLGE

-164 TKYKLDNYQ
+164 TKYQLDNYQ

-197 VVQNLYAVM
+197 VAQNLYAVM
-206 TANQLTVENL
+206 TANELTVENL
-216 TLEPIAAIN
+216 TLEPIAAIT

-254 GSIIAYDM
+254 GSIVAYDM

-286 KIKIALDTDDSQ
+286 KIKIALDTDNSQ
-298 IIYKDI
+298 ITYTDI

-313 SKLLKSLKPA
+313 SKLLKNLKPA
-323 IKTLSEAIAN
+323 IKVLSEEIAN
-333 GIIKANG
+333 GILKANG
-340 DAPTAVFLAG
+340 AAPTAVFLAG

-375 SGNQPFKNVAV
+375 SGNQPFKNVAI

-424 MLLNYRESKVLDA
+424 MLLNYRESKVADA

-447 LIGFPVRSINYYID
+447 LIGFPARSINYYID

-491 QGDVIIAKEAIP
+491 QGDVIVAKEAIP
-503 GKQPTI
+503 GKQPI
-509 TIKELKEQPE
+509 ISIKDLKQEPE
-519 FRFSVIVDEVLAE
+519 FRFPVIIDEVLAE
-532 VPVIFYKDGQQ
+532 VPVIFYKDGEQ
-543 LADDYIIKPMDRITT
+543 LQDDYIIKPMDRLTT
-558 ESVITLTDLLDYM
+558 ESIITLTDLLDNM
-571 ETTFQPEEMT
+571 ETSFQPEEMV
-581 MMINNS
+581 MLINNS
-587 IANQDTLI
+587 VASPDTLI
-595 AAGDQISFIPKQ
+595 AAGDQISFISKQ
-607 QQEQISEEL
+607 QSEEL
-616 SQQNEME
+616 LQKEENSQTEP
-623 VIAQQQLNTQQAE
+623 QQQILTETNDSTQQTQMPEQTQTEIPQIGQAE
-636 QTEEEKIYPEV
+636 QHTILNEITEEKEDFNIAEQTAIP
-647 TMKTTENEMITQ
+647 TEMPSEIPKEDTQ
-659 QNNLEQSSEQ
+659 QQMPSVSED
-669 TEQIKQ
+669 
-675 IEQMEQNQM
+675 
-684 EQNQVEQH
+684 
-692 QIKQTEQILA
+692 
-702 TEQQTETNVAKGEAP
+702 
-717 HLSENAD
+717 AD
-724 SIVVCINNVW
+724 NIIVSINGVW
-734 KTIPLNNRKKL
+734 KTIPLETRKKL

-760 PQGNIILKLNGEDTA
+760 PQGNIIIKLNGEDA
-775 YTASVSQGDSIEIA
+775 SYTATISQGDSIEVA
-789 WDKPE
+789 WDRQN

>member
-1 MRAKKTET
+1 MKAKKTEIT
-9 VSEPV
+9 SEPI

-31 IGTRSVVGIIGVH
+31 IGTRSVVGIVGVH
-44 DGSIFHVLDYEQ
+44 DGNIFHVLDYEQ
-56 AFHQERAMRDGQ
+56 SFHQERAMRDGQ
-68 IENIALVADVVKKV
+68 IEDIALVADVVKNIKN
-82 KSALEK
+82 ALEK
-88 RNKLKLSKVC
+88 RNKLKLTKVC

-109 KIIYTQEL
+109 KMTYTQEL

-149 HPENKTTFYCVGYSI
+149 HPENKTTFYCVGYSV
-164 TKYKLDNYQ
+164 TKYRLDNYE
-173 SSTIIGHKGKEVTID
+173 SSIIIGHKGKEVTID

-206 TANQLTVENL
+206 TANELTVENL

-225 VVVPEDIRLLNIAL
+225 VVVPKDIRLLNIAL

-298 IIYKDI
+298 ITYTDI
-304 LGNTHKEVK
+304 LGNIHKEVK
-313 SKLLKSLKPA
+313 SKLLKALKPD
-323 IKTLSEAIAN
+323 IKLLSEAIAN
-333 GIIKANG
+333 GILKANG
-340 DAPTAVFLAG
+340 VAPTAVFLAG

-375 SGNQPFKNVAV
+375 SGNQTFKNVAI
-386 YDKKLQNPEFITPL
+386 YDKKLQSPEFITPL

-424 MLLNYRESKVLDA
+424 MLLNYKESKVLDA
-437 LLLSS
+437 LLLCS

-447 LIGFPVRSINYYID
+447 LISFPVRSINYYID
-461 GKRYN
+461 NKRYT
-466 KKGENAVPG
+466 KKGENSIPG
-475 ELFVN
+475 ELYVN
-480 GELASIDTKIK
+480 GELASMDTKIK
-491 QGDVIIAKEAIP
+491 QGDVIVAKEAIP
-503 GKQPTI
+503 GKQPVI
-509 TIKELKEQPE
+509 TIKDLKQEDE
-519 FRFSVIVDEVLAE
+519 FRFPVIIDEVLAE

-543 LADDYIIKPMDRITT
+543 LEDEYIIKPMDRLTT
-558 ESVITLTDLLDYM
+558 ESVITLTDLLDSM
-571 ETTFQPEEMT
+571 ETSFQPEKML
-581 MMINNS
+581 MFINNTV
-587 IANQDTLI
+587 ANQDALI
-595 AAGDQISFIPKQ
+595 AAGDQISFIPKEEA
-607 QQEQISEEL
+607 QEIIPEINDEDNIKEEV
-616 SQQNEME
+616 SP
-623 VIAQQQLNTQQAE
+623 AQQQVTPMETKQQAE
-636 QTEEEKIYPEV
+636 QEI
-647 TMKTTENEMITQ
+647 I
-659 QNNLEQSSEQ
+659 L
-669 TEQIKQ
+669 TEQK
-675 IEQMEQNQM
+675 IEK
-684 EQNQVEQH
+684 QVEIVEEVEIIQQVETIEH
-692 QIKQTEQILA
+692 TTKENDIAESKTEVVEKEIPASDEEHIL
-702 TEQQTETNVAKGEAP
+702 V
-717 HLSENAD
+717 
-724 SIVVCINNVW
+724 SINGSW

-760 PQGNIILKLNGEDTA
+760 PQGNIIIKLNGEDAA
-775 YTASVSQGDSIEIA
+775 YTAVISQGDSIEVA
-789 WDKPE
+789 WDKPEL

>member
-1 MRAKKTET
+1 MRTKKTET
-9 VSEPV
+9 VSEPI

-31 IGTRSVVGIIGVH
+31 IGTRSVVGVIGVH
-44 DGSIFHVLDYEQ
+44 DGNIFHVLDYEQ

-68 IENIALVADVVKKV
+68 IENIALVANVVTKV

-88 RNKLKLSKVC
+88 RNKLKLTKVC

-109 KIIYTQEL
+109 KVTYTQEL
-117 NPTEEITENLLSA
+117 NPTEEITEKLLNA

-140 SEFDHDLEE
+140 SEFDQDLEE

-164 TKYKLDNYQ
+164 TKYQLDNYQ

-286 KIKIALDTDDSQ
+286 KIKIALDTDNSQ
-298 IIYKDI
+298 ITYTDI
-304 LGNTHKEVK
+304 LGNIHKEVK
-313 SKLLKSLKPA
+313 SKLLKNLKSA
-323 IKTLSEAIAN
+323 IKVLSEEIAN
-333 GIIKANG
+333 GILKANG
-340 DAPTAVFLAG
+340 TAPTAVFLAG

-375 SGNQPFKNVAV
+375 AGNQPFKNVAV

-424 MLLNYRESKVLDA
+424 MLLNYRGSKVADA

-447 LIGFPVRSINYYID
+447 LIGFPARSINYYID

-466 KKGENAVPG
+466 KKGENAIPG

-491 QGDVIIAKEAIP
+491 QGDVIVAKEAIP
-503 GKQPTI
+503 GKQPVI
-509 TIKELKEQPE
+509 SIKDLKQEAE

-532 VPVIFYKDGQQ
+532 VPVIFYKDGEQ
-543 LADDYIIKPMDRITT
+543 LPDDYIIKPMDRLTT
-558 ESVITLTDLLDYM
+558 EAIITLTDLLNNM
-571 ETTFQPEEMT
+571 ETSFQPEEMI
-581 MMINNS
+581 MLINNS
-587 IANQDTLI
+587 VASPDTLI
-595 AAGDQISFIPKQ
+595 AAGDQISFISKQ
-607 QQEQISEEL
+607 QSEEL
-616 SQQNEME
+616 LIEEENKQT
-623 VIAQQQLNTQQAE
+623 QQQILEETEENIQQQTVTLQQTQTEVPQTEQYTIPNKTIFEEEKEEFTATE
-636 QTEEEKIYPEV
+636 QTEILPEMPSEE
-647 TMKTTENEMITQ
+647 MTQ
-659 QNNLEQSSEQ
+659 QIPPVSED
-669 TEQIKQ
+669 TDHI
-675 IEQMEQNQM
+675 I
-684 EQNQVEQH
+684 V
-692 QIKQTEQILA
+692 
-702 TEQQTETNVAKGEAP
+702 
-717 HLSENAD
+717 
-724 SIVVCINNVW
+724 SINGVW
-734 KTIPLNNRKKL
+734 KTIPLENRKKL

-760 PQGNIILKLNGEDTA
+760 PQGNIIIKLNGEDA
-775 YTASVSQGDSIEIA
+775 SYTAEISQGDSIEVA
-789 WDKPE
+789 WDKHN

>member
-9 VSEPV
+9 VSEPI

-44 DGSIFHVLDYEQ
+44 DGNIFHVLDYEQ

-68 IENIALVADVVKKV
+68 IENIALVANVVTKV

-88 RNKLKLSKVC
+88 RNKLKLTKVC

-109 KIIYTQEL
+109 KVTYTQEL
-117 NPTEEITENLLSA
+117 NPTEEITEKLLNA

-140 SEFDHDLEE
+140 SEFDQDLEE
-149 HPENKTTFYCVGYSI
+149 HTQNKTTFYCVGYSI
-164 TKYKLDNYQ
+164 TKYQLDNYQ

-262 VTTAGDEITEAI
+262 VTIAGDEITEAI

-286 KIKIALDTDDSQ
+286 KIKIALDTDNSQ
-298 IIYKDI
+298 ITYTDI

-313 SKLLKSLKPA
+313 SKLLKNLKPA
-323 IKTLSEAIAN
+323 IKVLSEEIAN
-333 GIIKANG
+333 GILKANG
-340 DAPTAVFLAG
+340 AAPTAVFLAG

-424 MLLNYRESKVLDA
+424 MLLNYRESKVVDA

-442 IKPQN
+442 
-447 LIGFPVRSINYYID
+447 
-461 GKRYN
+461 
-466 KKGENAVPG
+466 
-475 ELFVN
+475 
-480 GELASIDTKIK
+480 
-491 QGDVIIAKEAIP
+491 
-503 GKQPTI
+503 
-509 TIKELKEQPE
+509 
-519 FRFSVIVDEVLAE
+519 
-532 VPVIFYKDGQQ
+532 
-543 LADDYIIKPMDRITT
+543 
-558 ESVITLTDLLDYM
+558 
-571 ETTFQPEEMT
+571 
-581 MMINNS
+581 
-587 IANQDTLI
+587 
-595 AAGDQISFIPKQ
+595 AA
-607 QQEQISEEL
+607 
-616 SQQNEME
+616 
-623 VIAQQQLNTQQAE
+623 
-636 QTEEEKIYPEV
+636 
-647 TMKTTENEMITQ
+647 
-659 QNNLEQSSEQ
+659 
-669 TEQIKQ
+669 
-675 IEQMEQNQM
+675 
-684 EQNQVEQH
+684 
-692 QIKQTEQILA
+692 
-702 TEQQTETNVAKGEAP
+702 
-717 HLSENAD
+717 
-724 SIVVCINNVW
+724 
-734 KTIPLNNRKKL
+734 
-745 LFYDMLNY
+745 
-753 VDIDLEK
+753 
-760 PQGNIILKLNGEDTA
+760 
-775 YTASVSQGDSIEIA
+775 
-789 WDKPE
+789 

>member
-9 VSEPV
+9 VSEPM

-44 DGSIFHVLDYEQ
+44 DGNIFHVLDYEQ

-68 IENIALVADVVKKV
+68 IENIALVANVVKKV

-88 RNKLKLSKVC
+88 RNKLKLTKVC

-109 KIIYTQEL
+109 KVVYTQEL
-117 NPTEEITENLLSA
+117 NPTEEITEKLLNA

-140 SEFDHDLEE
+140 SEFDHDLGE

-164 TKYKLDNYQ
+164 TKYQLDNYQ

-206 TANQLTVENL
+206 TANELTVENL
-216 TLEPIAAIN
+216 TLEPIAAIT

-254 GSIIAYDM
+254 GSIVAYDM

-286 KIKIALDTDDSQ
+286 KIKIALDTDNSQ
-298 IIYKDI
+298 ITYTDI

-313 SKLLKSLKPA
+313 SKLLKNLKPA
-323 IKTLSEAIAN
+323 IKVLSEEIAN
-333 GIIKANG
+333 GILKANG
-340 DAPTAVFLAG
+340 AAPTAVFLAG

-375 SGNQPFKNVAV
+375 SGNQPFKNVAI

-424 MLLNYRESKVLDA
+424 MLLNYRESKVADA

-447 LIGFPVRSINYYID
+447 LIGFPARSINYYID

-491 QGDVIIAKEAIP
+491 QGDVIVAKEAIP
-503 GKQPTI
+503 GKQPI
-509 TIKELKEQPE
+509 ISIKDLKQEPE
-519 FRFSVIVDEVLAE
+519 FRFPVIIDEVLAE
-532 VPVIFYKDGQQ
+532 VPVIFYKDGEQ
-543 LADDYIIKPMDRITT
+543 LQDDYIIKPMDRLTT
-558 ESVITLTDLLDYM
+558 ESIITLTDLLDNM
-571 ETTFQPEEMT
+571 ETSFQPEEMV
-581 MMINNS
+581 MLINNS
-587 IANQDTLI
+587 VASPDTLI
-595 AAGDQISFIPKQ
+595 AAGDQISFISKQ
-607 QQEQISEEL
+607 QSEEL
-616 SQQNEME
+616 LQKEENSQTEP
-623 VIAQQQLNTQQAE
+623 QQQILTETNDSTQQTQMPEQTQTEIPQIGQAE
-636 QTEEEKIYPEV
+636 QHTILNEITEEKEDFNIAEQTAIPTEMPSEIPKEV
-647 TMKTTENEMITQ
+647 TQ
-659 QNNLEQSSEQ
+659 QQMPSVSED
-669 TEQIKQ
+669 
-675 IEQMEQNQM
+675 
-684 EQNQVEQH
+684 
-692 QIKQTEQILA
+692 
-702 TEQQTETNVAKGEAP
+702 
-717 HLSENAD
+717 AD
-724 SIVVCINNVW
+724 NIIVSINGVW
-734 KTIPLNNRKKL
+734 KTIPLENRKKL

-760 PQGNIILKLNGEDTA
+760 PQGNIIIKLNGEDA
-775 YTASVSQGDSIEIA
+775 SYTATISQGDSIEVA
-789 WDKPE
+789 WDRQN

>member
-14 KKPPVTLTQSN
+14 KKPPVTLTQLN

-68 IENIALVADVVKKV
+68 IENIALVADVVKKI

-109 KIIYTQEL
+109 KITYTQEL

-164 TKYKLDNYQ
+164 TKYRLDNYQ

-491 QGDVIIAKEAIP
+491 QGDVIVAKEAIP
-503 GKQPTI
+503 GKQPII

-558 ESVITLTDLLDYM
+558 ESVITLTDLLNYM

-581 MMINNS
+581 MMINNT
-587 IANQDTLI
+587 IANQDALI

-607 QQEQISEEL
+607 QEQIVEEL
-616 SQQNEME
+616 QNETE
-623 VIAQQQLNTQQAE
+623 VIAQQQLNIQQAE
-636 QTEEEKIYPEV
+636 QTTEEKQYPEI
-647 TMKTTENEMITQ
+647 KTTDNETITEDNHFEQ
-659 QNNLEQSSEQ
+659 PLEQA
-669 TEQIKQ
+669 EQIKQ
-675 IEQMEQNQM
+675 NQIEQP
-684 EQNQVEQH
+684 V
-692 QIKQTEQILA
+692 QTIL
-702 TEQQTETNVAKGEAP
+702 TEQQIDVTKSEMP
-717 HLSENAD
+717 SLSENTD

-775 YTASVSQGDSIEIA
+775 YTASVSQGDSIEIT
-789 WDKPE
+789 WDKPEQSL

>member
-1 MRAKKTET
+1 MAVLSKRTALFHINALKGGFFLRSKKIET
-9 VSEPV
+9 VSEPI

-31 IGTRSVVGIIGVH
+31 IGTRSVVGIVGVH
-44 DGSIFHVLDYEQ
+44 DGNIFHVLDYEQ

-68 IENIALVADVVKKV
+68 IENITLVASVVTKV

-88 RNKLKLSKVC
+88 RNKLKLTKVC

-109 KIIYTQEL
+109 KVTYTQEL
-117 NPTEEITENLLSA
+117 NPTEEITEKLLNA

-140 SEFDHDLEE
+140 SEFDQDLEE
-149 HPENKTTFYCVGYSI
+149 HTENKTTFYCVGYSI
-164 TKYKLDNYQ
+164 TKYQLDNYQ

-206 TANQLTVENL
+206 AANQLTVENL

-286 KIKIALDTDDSQ
+286 KIKIALDTDNSQ
-298 IIYKDI
+298 ITYTDI
-304 LGNTHKEVK
+304 LGNIHKEVK
-313 SKLLKSLKPA
+313 SKLLKNLKSA
-323 IKTLSEAIAN
+323 IKVLSEEIAN
-333 GIIKANG
+333 GILKANG
-340 DAPTAVFLAG
+340 AAPTAVFLAG

-375 SGNQPFKNVAV
+375 SGNQSFKNVAV

-424 MLLNYRESKVLDA
+424 MLLNYRESKVADA

-447 LIGFPVRSINYYID
+447 LIGFPARSINYYID

-475 ELFVN
+475 ELYVN

-491 QGDVIIAKEAIP
+491 QGDVIVAKEAIP
-503 GKQPTI
+503 GKQPVI
-509 TIKELKEQPE
+509 SIKDLKQEE
-519 FRFSVIVDEVLAE
+519 KFRFSVIVDEVLAE
-532 VPVIFYKDGQQ
+532 VPVIFYKDGEQ
-543 LADDYIIKPMDRITT
+543 LQDDYIIKPMDRLTT
-558 ESVITLTDLLDYM
+558 EAVITLTDLLDNM
-571 ETTFQPEEMT
+571 ETSFQPEEMV
-581 MMINNS
+581 MLINNS
-587 IANQDTLI
+587 VASPDALI
-595 AAGDQISFIPKQ
+595 AAGDQISFISKQ
-607 QQEQISEEL
+607 QSEKLLIEEENKQTKQNLEEVDDNIQQQSVILQQTQEIHQTEVPQIEQYTIPNKTVSISEKEDFT
-616 SQQNEME
+616 
-623 VIAQQQLNTQQAE
+623 IAE
-636 QTEEEKIYPEV
+636 QTEILPEISKEE
-647 TMKTTENEMITQ
+647 MSQ
-659 QNNLEQSSEQ
+659 QIPPMSED
-669 TEQIKQ
+669 
-675 IEQMEQNQM
+675 
-684 EQNQVEQH
+684 
-692 QIKQTEQILA
+692 
-702 TEQQTETNVAKGEAP
+702 
-717 HLSENAD
+717 AD
-724 SIVVCINNVW
+724 HIIVSINGVW
-734 KTIPLNNRKKL
+734 KTIPLEDRKKL

-760 PQGNIILKLNGEDTA
+760 PQGNIIIKLNGEDTS
-775 YTASVSQGDSIEIA
+775 YTASISQGDSIEVA
-789 WDKPE
+789 WDKHN